1 MARRW
6 SQSGMRAVGALT
18 GLGVI
23 AARRVAGA
31 EGPPVAAGGPLAVA
45 AVVGVLEGLPPLRRA
60 MFAGLGRD
68 RAELLVGAVNV
79 VALSLVGACAAAC
92 AMEWVLWG
100 KPDQVRRTAPAP
112 DTSIHGY
119 AVTNTSARLARA
131 LDELG

>member
-1 MARRW
+1 
-6 SQSGMRAVGALT
+6 
-18 GLGVI
+18 
-23 AARRVAGA
+23 
-31 EGPPVAAGGPLAVA
+31 
-45 AVVGVLEGLPPLRRA
+45 

-131 LDELG
+131 LDDQQSSAIALGSLLLLGRAALASTWVALLLRATGDTARTVPYRVRLLSAWALRHAA